1 MNVQKL
7 APVLLIGGLVV
18 LLVSIFANPLGIGT
32 DPSRFGW
39 LQWLG
44 VVVGLVAGVA
54 GALLIARKPR

>member
-1 MNVQKL
+1 
-7 APVLLIGGLVV
+7 

-54 GALLIARKPR
+54 GALLIVRKPR